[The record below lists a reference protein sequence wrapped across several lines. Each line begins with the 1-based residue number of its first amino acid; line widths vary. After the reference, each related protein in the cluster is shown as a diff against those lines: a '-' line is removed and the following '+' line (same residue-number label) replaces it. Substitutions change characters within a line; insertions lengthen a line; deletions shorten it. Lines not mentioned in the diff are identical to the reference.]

1 MCVCVCTDIGQMRA
15 MGADLPVEI
24 LRRNDW
30 RLARLDQYRDGRYLV
45 AHPILYI
52 VVQVYFMLC
61 KTVYINT
68 TGGWPGWTSTATAAT
83 WSRTLCV

>member
-1 MCVCVCTDIGQMRA
+1 MCVCVCMYVGQMRA

-45 AHPILYI
+45 AII
-52 VVQVYFMLC
+52 
-61 KTVYINT
+61 
-68 TGGWPGWTSTATAAT
+68 
-83 WSRTLCV
+83 